1 MSHHAPFILKEYDL
15 AGIHHFLHIPF
26 HEKFLKVAHIFGIPL
41 N

>member
-1 MSHHAPFILKEYDL
+1 MSHHVPFILKVYDL
-15 AGIHHFLHIPF
+15 AGIHFLHIPF